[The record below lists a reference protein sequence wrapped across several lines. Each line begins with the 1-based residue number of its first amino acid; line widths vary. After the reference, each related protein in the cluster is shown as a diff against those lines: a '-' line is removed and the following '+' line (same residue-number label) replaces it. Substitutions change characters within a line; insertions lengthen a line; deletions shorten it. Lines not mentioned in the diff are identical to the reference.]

1 MHFFS
6 NNICF
11 DGDMARNAEE
21 LMRRCHG
28 YFLENGDKN
37 FCFNDLQQYAD
48 KLPYSQVDELL
59 QLISQNIDEHEQD
72 SLPEGQNRLRRKNLT
87 MMKVNKLKLEY
98 CLVLSKAGRMTA
110 ETRIEDVP
118 AACVKVRG
126 PQSKT
131 FLVGMAP
138 FSEGPAQLEAFAL
151 TCLKIHASRAT
162 TPTDGNSG
170 TERFPEDDAGI
181 LAASALVRL
190 YHLGDHQNAL
200 LRAAAILQH
209 IITISPFNYEALVVM
224 TMLRAKLG
232 DGLGAAAFYHKLSVK
247 NIQLTTVPWLLC
259 TRISTIHP
267 HRPHLDHTNAT
278 LKKAGEDPIEHLSQ
292 TLDYYLHLRD
302 ADQRD
307 LAGFIDAA
315 QYSDMMEAMDSM
327 DFPHSG
333 FSKYMLYVEYAR
345 TARLSGMKSN
355 AKYESLAGSLPA
367 TTWDDRDRTPVPR
380 WEHHAYVPLDE
391 MLLPGDWPT
400 EAHLA
405 RQFMVAAAFN
415 MTDQG
420 NTSFNYYHVLQYN
433 VGSTPFSSE
442 LDSSVEMD
450 QFKLAMYCTSIIIRY
465 DQKLPDNH
473 TRKQNSELVTKNMK
487 WIEALLERKN
497 KEVSKMEIRK
507 EQFLW
512 CISDTIDAPDW
523 KFFHTIYTGI
533 DSCNLVKKMT
543 DRLEM
548 DNRKFR
554 LIDSEW
560 ASEKIQTARKLCD
573 EYRNT
578 VHHQAARLREEFSDE
593 RHHSEMVQHIIGQ
606 SADPGAED
614 PIAGEI
620 RGVCG
625 EEAARLLVRSMC
637 RGWAEALKNVELI
650 TAA

>member
-21 LMRRCHG
+21 LTRRCHG
-28 YFLENGDKN
+28 YFLENGDKS

-48 KLPYSQVDELL
+48 KLPYSQVDKLM
-59 QLISQNIDEHEQD
+59 QLISQNINEHEQD

-87 MMKVNKLKLEY
+87 MMKVNELKLEY
-98 CLVLSKAGRMTA
+98 CLVHSKVGSMTDG
-110 ETRIEDVP
+110 TKIEDVP

-126 PQSKT
+126 PQSRT
-131 FLVGMAP
+131 FLGMAP
-138 FSEGPAQLEAFAL
+138 LSEGPAKLEAFAL
-151 TCLKIHASRAT
+151 RCIKIHGSRAI
-162 TPTDGNSG
+162 TPTNENSG

-209 IITISPFNYEALVVM
+209 IITISPFNYEALGVM

-267 HRPHLDHTNAT
+267 HRPHLDHSNAS

-292 TLDYYLHLRD
+292 ALDYYVHLRD
-302 ADQRD
+302 ADKRD

-315 QYSDMMEAMDSM
+315 QYSNMMEAMDSM
-327 DFPHSG
+327 ELPHSG

-367 TTWDDRDRTPVPR
+367 KTWDDRDRTPVPR

-391 MLLPGDWPT
+391 MLVPGNWPT
-400 EAHLA
+400 EATLA

-420 NTSFNYYHVLQYN
+420 NTSFDYYNVLQYN
-433 VGSTPFSSE
+433 VDFARFPSE
-442 LDSSVEMD
+442 PEGSVELD
-450 QFKLAMYCTSIIIRY
+450 QFKLAMYSTSIIIRY
-465 DQKLPDNH
+465 EQKLPEDH
-473 TRKQNSELVTKNMK
+473 VRKQNRELVTKNMK
-487 WIEALLERKN
+487 WIQALLEKDN
-497 KEVSKMEIRK
+497 KEVSKMDIRK

-512 CISDTIDAPDW
+512 SISDSIDAPDW
-523 KFFHTIYTGI
+523 KFFNAIYTGI
-533 DSCNLVKKMT
+533 DNCNLIKKMT
-543 DRLEM
+543 DRLEI

-554 LIDSEW
+554 LIDSDW
-560 ASEKIQTARKLCD
+560 AGETIQTIRKLCD

-578 VHHQAARLREEFSDE
+578 VHHLAARLREEFSDE
-593 RHHSEMVQHIIGQ
+593 RHHSELVHHIIGQ
-606 SADPGAED
+606 SADAGAED

-620 RGVCG
+620 RGACG
-625 EEAARLLVRSMC
+625 EEAARLLVRSLC